1 MSFVVTFLLA
11 GLVIFGAAI
20 VLSRS
25 ADRIAQGTGLG
36 RVWIGSILLAGAT
49 SLPELATDIAAVRMS
64 APDLA
69 IGDLMGS
76 GMANMLILALI
87 DLAITKRAVL
97 RQAAL
102 DHALA
107 MSLATIMT
115 ALAAVLIVTRA
126 TVGIGGVSFGSLLL
140 LATYLAG
147 TRTLFHLSR
156 RTSAR
161 AEADAA
167 AACAPA
173 SGGWI
178 IDVGREKRRFAGAAL
193 VILLAAPAFAWS
205 AKGIAA
211 MTGLGNTFVGTFL
224 VGLATSLPEL
234 VTSIE
239 AVRLGAVDLAVG
251 NLFGSNAFNMLILL
265 PLELAS
271 PRTSIFAVADPGHAL
286 TGLLT
291 IVLMSLGLAAI
302 VYRSERRWSL
312 REPTS
317 LFMIAVYAFAVSWL
331 YARTIATGA
340 VG

>member
-1 MSFVVTFLLA
+1 MTYVLVFLAA
-11 GLVIFGAAI
+11 GLVVFGAAI

-25 ADRIAQGTGLG
+25 GDRIADGTGLG

-49 SLPELATDIAAVRMS
+49 SLPELATDVAAVRMD
-64 APDLA
+64 AADLA

-76 GMANMLILALI
+76 GMANMLILAVI
-87 DLAITKRAVL
+87 DLVITRRAVL

-107 MSLATIMT
+107 MALATIMT
-115 ALAAVLIVTRA
+115 ALATVLILTRA
-126 TVGIGGVSFGSLLL
+126 STGIGGVSFGSLLL
-140 LATYLAG
+140 VAAYLAG
-147 TRTLFHLSR
+147 TRTLFHHSR
-156 RTSAR
+156 RSSAHA
-161 AEADAA
+161 AEGT
-167 AACAPA
+167 APPA
-173 SGGWI
+173 QPRI
-178 IDVGREKRRFAGAAL
+178 IDVRREKRRFALASL
-193 VILLAAPAFAWS
+193 VILVAAPAFAWS
-205 AKGIAA
+205 AKGIATL
-211 MTGLGNTFVGTFL
+211 TGLGNTFVGTFL

-234 VTSIE
+234 VASIE

-265 PLELAS
+265 PLEVAS
-271 PRTSIFAVADPGHAL
+271 PQTSIFANADPGHAL

-317 LFMIAVYAFAVSWL
+317 LFMLAVYAFAVAWL
-331 YARTIATGA
+331 YSRAIAAGG